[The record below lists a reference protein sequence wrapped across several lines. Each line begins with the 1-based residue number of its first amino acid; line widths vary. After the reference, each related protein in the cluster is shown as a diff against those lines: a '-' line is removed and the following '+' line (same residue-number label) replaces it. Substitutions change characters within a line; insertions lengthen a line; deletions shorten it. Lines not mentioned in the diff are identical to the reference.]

1 MGGAPKA
8 GPDPNIRAEKLRK
21 EEQAR
26 TRDKF
31 LAGQKTRSQSGRGS
45 TVLAQDEKTTVLG
58 G

>member
-8 GPDPNIRAEKLRK
+8 LKDPNIAAEKKRK

-26 TRDKF
+26 SRDKF
-31 LAGQKTRSQSGRGS
+31 LAGQKTRSQSGRAS

>member
-8 GPDPNIRAEKLRK
+8 PKDPNIEAERKRK

-26 TRDKF
+26 TRDSF
-31 LAGQKTRSQSGRGS
+31 LKSQQTRSQSGRAS
-45 TVLAQDEKTTVLG
+45 TVLAQEEKTSVLG

>member
-8 GPDPNIRAEKLRK
+8 PKDPNIRADRLRK

-31 LAGQKTRSQSGRGS
+31 LSGQKTRSQSGRAS